1 MNAFKHVTLILLGP
15 RSLGSAQIQPWA
27 LNGPW
32 ESFLSGG
39 STLEQSQ
46 ASDPPAWSR
55 SVLHVLVQST
65 SLLKLCQTYCR
76 TWPKSGTTSIFQW
89 WYHQPSGNFSFS
101 KWSLDLFVLLCN
113 HFYTLSCTI
122 CIVGSTSYQCT
133 VYIYTAG
140 STSYLTFLCL
150 FESDVTYS
158 QVWWHILGIS
168 ALHLSHPKCTH
179 TQQWTHT
186 HCEQCSGQPFMLRR
200 PGGSWGFGALLKG
213 NSVVVLRVKKALY
226 IHSPH
231 LQFLPDQDLN

>member
-1 MNAFKHVTLILLGP
+1 MNAFKHVTLILPGP

-65 SLLKLCQTYCR
+65 SLLKLCQIYCR

-113 HFYTLSCTI
+113 QFYTLSCTI
-122 CIVGSTSYQCT
+122 YIVGSTSYQCT
-133 VYIYTAG
+133 VYIYIRQG
-140 STSYLTFLCL
+140 LLVFFFLL
-150 FESDVTYS
+150 ISLSIWKWRDIQPSIVT
-158 QVWWHILGIS
+158 H
-168 ALHLSHPKCTH
+168 
-179 TQQWTHT
+179 
-186 HCEQCSGQPFMLRR
+186 
-200 PGGSWGFGALLKG
+200 SW
-213 NSVVVLRVKKALY
+213 N
-226 IHSPH
+226 
-231 LQFLPDQDLN
+231 